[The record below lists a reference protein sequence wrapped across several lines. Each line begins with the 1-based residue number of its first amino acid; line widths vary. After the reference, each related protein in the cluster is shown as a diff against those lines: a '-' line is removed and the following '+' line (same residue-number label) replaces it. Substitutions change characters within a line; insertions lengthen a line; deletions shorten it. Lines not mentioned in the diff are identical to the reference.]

1 MAKSK
6 GRLLAELLA
15 SDGKVK
21 ESKSALDISGGKLA
35 PGDIPTLPISKLEH
49 SSISIAGHSTSL
61 GGSVSLNTGDIT
73 EHTEYKY
80 YTDAR
85 VRSAI
90 SASGDISYNSS
101 TGVIS
106 FSASD
111 SPVVSVNTKTGS
123 VVLSTTDIAEGT
135 NKYYTDARVST
146 RADTILNHSNHS
158 NITVTKVGDQL
169 RFSAAAQY
177 GDSNVG
183 SYLSTNGYAT
193 QSTIVAAITD
203 SAPGTL
209 DTLNELA
216 AALGDDANFS
226 TTVTNSIATKLPLS
240 GGTMTGNLT
249 LEDSELRVGDT
260 SGDNWTRIK
269 HNQADG
275 YGFDFQHNNAT
286 VIVNEQ
292 GSTNQVLVLG
302 DVDAANYSGLFGIAH
317 TTDAGS
323 NWTKKLD
330 LRGNGE
336 LYIGASGASQVY
348 HQGYHPEADTLTT
361 PRTIAGTSFDGSAN
375 IDISYDNLTN
385 KPSNIANSDTVDGL
399 HAASFIRS
407 DATDTASERITFSK
421 GINVGD
427 LSNGGITGNN
437 YNITGVNTLV
447 MNDPGEG
454 IQFSGTSNVHL
465 AAIDDS
471 SDSVMNFANASELR
485 VNNNKVWTVSNDGSG
500 SGLDADLLDGQQG
513 SYYTNASNISSGT
526 LNTNRI
532 PDFVHI
538 GNANG
543 TGYSTDDGSWGSRLN
558 VSSNVH
564 AKIEVSQQANSMRSH
579 WYAHTGQDSI
589 KFGTSSAHDV
599 EFQRNGS
606 THLEIRSNVVNATN
620 GLSVGSSNHT
630 VWHAGND
637 GSGSGLDADT
647 VDGVQASR
655 IIYGSNSSGTSEGT
669 FTDWNS
675 INKSGFYSDDGASN
689 KWSTANW
696 SSVLHHKLYSSNNNY
711 ATQLGFDTYNNNL
724 YTRTNNAGTW
734 TSWDKI
740 WHAGVDGSGSGLD
753 ADLLDGQHGSH
764 YLNYNNLTNKPTIP
778 TVHNGVLYINTSGS
792 ISGGGSFTANNS
804 GNVTLTL
811 TGNGIMQGTN
821 AVQNGSFS
829 NAIGEGFR
837 FQRVTGGSNRFY
849 GSHHN
854 VLQIPN
860 TSGDQYLAQ
869 LAFGT
874 GDTKLGWRG
883 KSTTFTDWY
892 DIWHSGND
900 GSGSGLDADLLDGQ
914 QPSQSGG
921 ANKIAQFASN
931 GYLTVGNWIYS
942 ANSTGIYWPSG
953 LHVYESAGNL
963 HINTPGRYYTSAT
976 QGRLWGATN
985 DGSGSGLDADTVD
998 GIHGGS
1004 FLRSDTA
1011 DTGSGKITLTAAEG
1025 LEVFG
1030 IRGRAVGSQTGD
1042 FIQMYERVSIGYPS
1056 GWGAGG
1062 ANSAP
1067 TQGLTTHGGAMF
1079 NTGNVSGAPLT
1090 FNGNTIWHAGND
1102 GSGSGLDADTVDGW
1116 HASDFTHATAS
1127 QTWSSIAAASTQAK
1141 RYHIARLYGCP
1152 AHWDSDWQ
1160 NIELHVTAE
1169 SYEAGTLKYKIHGNY
1184 GGAGSQANMITMHLT
1199 EAYGDMIP
1207 RFRIIL
1213 GSPVDAGWDHSGQ
1226 DTYYVDVFA
1235 EASHY
1240 SNWKIHAKTFGHG
1253 VLSSNPSSGGAKT
1266 VFYSSPTASNI
1277 STFSETH
1284 TQSTIRLDTSN
1295 IQTQKAQ
1302 TKLKSHSN
1310 GWEGGLA
1317 LISQDGSDTFQIHP
1331 DNNGYMYVDKN
1342 WYFTGDIHVGS
1353 IGQKVWHQGNDGSG
1367 SGLDADTLD
1376 GQHGSHYLN
1385 YNNLTNKPTIPSLSG
1400 YATETY
1406 VNTQVNGLVDS
1417 APGALNTLNE
1427 LAAAL
1432 GDDANFS
1439 TTVTNSIATK
1449 LPKAGGT
1456 VTGDLIVRNG
1466 NANAALHFRTS
1477 NDFVGIGFNRN
1488 VATGAI
1494 FDSNINAFQMHIQNN
1509 KLEFE
1514 TYNGSGG
1521 NVKDAAW
1528 VLDTS
1533 GNQSI
1538 TGTMLVGGQY
1548 SNNSYSTVSST
1559 RLLFGG
1565 GNDQDNY
1572 HIGTN
1577 MENYGGNYTKLDLRW
1592 HTGIRMGAQ
1601 PGYGGIRFFNNED
1614 LGSVLFSIGKGDTNM
1629 RVEGGNMLFTG
1640 DRLAIFGP
1648 NTGYSRELA
1657 IGGNGNLST
1666 STRASIG
1673 VTNGNLHIDSASAHA
1688 TYLNF
1693 YDGTSGVAFGSG
1705 NTSIVAWMGPDGDLW
1720 KGSGDNSG
1728 SKYWHAGNDGSGSGL
1743 DADLLDGY
1751 HKQQISRY
1759 QSGSDFTNGTLVTT
1773 NINSGNTNGD
1783 SFVIE
1788 ISGKAYGSSR
1798 PHFVIAE
1805 GYIYN
1810 NTIINTN
1817 GSNIGGSNFT
1827 YLKVMN
1833 ISGNLCFWWPRH
1845 GYWNSYDVFVR
1856 SSSAGTSNY
1865 NRVTA
1870 IANSVDPTNATKKIQ
1885 INLVTGW
1892 TASTDGSGS
1901 GLDADLLDGVQGANY
1916 GRLDQSNVFGAGSH
1930 SNYFRRNNTSN
1941 YTNAPLLVESY
1952 GGSSSTA
1959 GVGFHISGSVGKY
1972 LYMDSGGNL
1981 YWNSSSGK
1989 VWRADNDGA
1998 GSGLDAD
2005 LLDGQ
2010 QGSFYR
2016 NASNIDAGTL
2026 PIARLPSPLNSS
2038 QAHAVTGSAFATTSS
2053 PSSVLEYQQ
2062 ASGQTDTK
2070 LAPSGDWHN
2079 TIRMGHGN
2087 PYSYYSSTIAVR
2099 MTGTGTGDLYTQNIG
2114 NNSANGWRKHWNDA
2128 NDGSGS
2134 GLDADTLDGNHAS
2147 AFLTTSGTAANSQL
2161 LDSLDSTK
2169 FTYYRGVASGD
2180 WDSIFTTGTGKT
2192 QTSGLYQIN
2201 NTTGG
2206 SYSNYPG
2213 TIMGITP
2220 YSYGGVFAWNLANHT
2235 FKLYSTHVGN
2245 LFYQSGWNNDEY
2257 SGWRMILDSGN
2268 YSSAGIWGSANDG
2281 SGSGLDADLLDGQHA
2296 SAFLTSETLS
2306 STNTVTVTGTKY
2318 FQPAGSATSPLG
2330 GGGGSSLQAYAP
2342 NNGTA
2347 AYMGFHRSSQYAIN
2361 WGLDTSNTMVLGGW
2375 SSSTTVPRMSIGT
2388 NGMMVTAG
2396 QGTLWGASNDGAGS
2410 GLDADTVDGLQVHT
2424 ARNNVADRI
2433 VRTNIHGYIDTGYI
2447 NTINNDM
2454 TTTLATK
2461 VYVSNDNYIRH
2472 HDMNSF
2478 RSLMNVSA
2486 NGNYN
2491 GREQSTSDQNYWVG
2505 SMGWG
2510 TTNLNNILHYGSGFW
2525 DSWGTPDNRPST
2537 YTTHWTGINMMHY
2550 SASNT
2555 YHHGGQMAMGAG
2567 NPAHTY
2573 LRGWWANGGSGYG
2586 WQKIWTDGNDG
2597 SGSGL
2602 DADLLDG
2609 QHGSYY
2615 ARKTYWPDVNTRLG
2629 QDAHSLTNLNTQALW
2644 SQPSGYQTMVHAGN
2658 SNGLPSSHGQSYFGY
2673 TITSRRD
2680 TGTGYSALLTSYDN
2694 SNMYFTYNSDEANYS
2709 TWRKLWHD
2717 GNDGSGSGL
2726 DADLLDG
2733 YNSAEN
2739 GANTIHRLASNG
2751 YSQIQNW
2758 QNVGNAGIYSTTQNG
2773 AHFTPNTA
2781 TSYGT
2786 WKTSGSR
2793 GGYDGIVFDS
2803 GGDQAIMYDGSGNGG
2818 IFKQGH
2824 AWIHYYHV
2832 GNSCS
2837 AFGDS
2842 TTSSSYEVYV
2852 HGTLYATGNVI
2863 AYSDRRIKENV
2874 VQIDGALEKVNNLVG
2889 VYYNKKDDES
2899 KQKEIGFIAQDVKE
2913 VVPELV
2919 NYAEDTDQYGVK
2931 YQNTTALLVEAVK
2944 ELTQQVNDLKKELE
2958 EIKNDK

>member
-1 MAKSK
+1 MPYTDGNFYIRSPNTHFDANVEFNDEARVVTGSIGTGNSTK
-6 GRLLAELLA
+6 GLMFDGNYQTGQYRHRFRKRDMGGGIPLYIDYAHATASSYSELARFGTYTGNSYEFE
-15 SDGKVK
+15 VQ
-21 ESKSALDISGGKLA
+21 
-35 PGDIPTLPISKLEH
+35 GDIN
-49 SSISIAGHSTSL
+49 A
-61 GGSVSLNTGDIT
+61 
-73 EHTEYKY
+73 
-80 YTDAR
+80 
-85 VRSAI
+85 
-90 SASGDISYNSS
+90 
-101 TGVIS
+101 
-106 FSASD
+106 
-111 SPVVSVNTKTGS
+111 
-123 VVLSTTDIAEGT
+123 
-135 NKYYTDARVST
+135 
-146 RADTILNHSNHS
+146 
-158 NITVTKVGDQL
+158 
-169 RFSAAAQY
+169 
-177 GDSNVG
+177 
-183 SYLSTNGYAT
+183 
-193 QSTIVAAITD
+193 
-203 SAPGTL
+203 
-209 DTLNELA
+209 
-216 AALGDDANFS
+216 
-226 TTVTNSIATKLPLS
+226 
-240 GGTMTGNLT
+240 TGNLYDGGNAVWHT
-249 LEDSELRVGDT
+249 GNDG
-260 SGDNWTRIK
+260 SG
-269 HNQADG
+269 
-275 YGFDFQHNNAT
+275 
-286 VIVNEQ
+286 
-292 GSTNQVLVLG
+292 
-302 DVDAANYSGLFGIAH
+302 SGL
-317 TTDAGS
+317 DA
-323 NWTKKLD
+323 
-330 LRGNGE
+330 
-336 LYIGASGASQVY
+336 
-348 HQGYHPEADTLTT
+348 
-361 PRTIAGTSFDGSAN
+361 
-375 IDISYDNLTN
+375 
-385 KPSNIANSDTVDGL
+385 DTVDGL
-399 HAASFIRS
+399 NPNATAQGSTIASRDSSGDVHARLFRS
-407 DATDTASERITFSK
+407 NYAT
-421 GINVGD
+421 
-427 LSNGGITGNN
+427 
-437 YNITGVNTLV
+437 
-447 MNDPGEG
+447 
-454 IQFSGTSNVHL
+454 QTSN
-465 AAIDDS
+465 IGS
-471 SDSVMNFANASELR
+471 SADIAFRNDTSDNYIRFVDGTRF
-485 VNNNKVWTVSNDGSG
+485 VNWLGNHDGSG
-500 SGLDADLLDGQQG
+500 SGLDADLLDGKQGADLFNFGYAYSSNNITRAVGSGAQWYKVASFSGGVKHITMKVHSSGDNTTGADSFFIAAG
-513 SYYTNASNISSGT
+513 SYGMKANIVRMPSSKY
-526 LNTNRI
+526 
-532 PDFVHI
+532 
-538 GNANG
+538 NG
-543 TGYSTDDGSWGSRLN
+543 TKLEEVRTKYVSGATYEIWVKVASITTSVGYLQVFMNDSGVTSSLSAGTEPTVGTADATLP
-558 VSSNVH
+558 VSASDRINYSLQ
-564 AKIEVSQQANSMRSH
+564 ATNKIEAMSGFV
-579 WYAHTGQDSI
+579 
-589 KFGTSSAHDV
+589 V
-599 EFQRNGS
+599 NGS
-606 THLEIRSNVVNATN
+606 
-620 GLSVGSSNHT
+620 T

-647 VDGVQASR
+647 LDGVQL
-655 IIYGSNSSGTSEGT
+655 SSIARLNHDNAGEVRGTNLKVLNG
-669 FTDWNS
+669 
-675 INKSGFYSDDGASN
+675 GVAYFY
-689 KWSTANW
+689 TA
-696 SSVLHHKLYSSNNNY
+696 SSNLRGY
-711 ATQLGFDTYNNNL
+711 IQASETTPHLRIATSGNESIGFFDGGTGGTENIRITGGGDLELYQGHLQLDNNL
-724 YTRTNNAGTW
+724 ELRSKDTGGTVRTITRINNSNVLQYGW
-734 TSWDKI
+734 
-740 WHAGVDGSGSGLD
+740 SGSG
-753 ADLLDGQHGSH
+753 HVSFM
-764 YLNYNNLTNKPTIP
+764 
-778 TVHNGVLYINTSGS
+778 
-792 ISGGGSFTANNS
+792 GGGSYTERMRIDSS
-804 GNVTLTL
+804 G
-811 TGNGIMQGTN
+811 
-821 AVQNGSFS
+821 
-829 NAIGEGFR
+829 
-837 FQRVTGGSNRFY
+837 
-849 GSHHN
+849 
-854 VLQIPN
+854 
-860 TSGDQYLAQ
+860 
-869 LAFGT
+869 
-874 GDTKLGWRG
+874 
-883 KSTTFTDWY
+883 
-892 DIWHSGND
+892 
-900 GSGSGLDADLLDGQ
+900 
-914 QPSQSGG
+914 
-921 ANKIAQFASN
+921 
-931 GYLTVGNWIYS
+931 
-942 ANSTGIYWPSG
+942 
-953 LHVYESAGNL
+953 
-963 HINTPGRYYTSAT
+963 
-976 QGRLWGATN
+976 
-985 DGSGSGLDADTVD
+985 
-998 GIHGGS
+998 
-1004 FLRSDTA
+1004 
-1011 DTGSGKITLTAAEG
+1011 
-1025 LEVFG
+1025 
-1030 IRGRAVGSQTGD
+1030 
-1042 FIQMYERVSIGYPS
+1042 FIQI
-1056 GWGAGG
+1056 
-1062 ANSAP
+1062 N
-1067 TQGLTTHGGAMF
+1067 
-1079 NTGNVSGAPLT
+1079 
-1090 FNGNTIWHAGND
+1090 
-1102 GSGSGLDADTVDGW
+1102 
-1116 HASDFTHATAS
+1116 
-1127 QTWSSIAAASTQAK
+1127 
-1141 RYHIARLYGCP
+1141 
-1152 AHWDSDWQ
+1152 
-1160 NIELHVTAE
+1160 
-1169 SYEAGTLKYKIHGNY
+1169 
-1184 GGAGSQANMITMHLT
+1184 
-1199 EAYGDMIP
+1199 
-1207 RFRIIL
+1207 
-1213 GSPVDAGWDHSGQ
+1213 
-1226 DTYYVDVFA
+1226 
-1235 EASHY
+1235 
-1240 SNWKIHAKTFGHG
+1240 
-1253 VLSSNPSSGGAKT
+1253 
-1266 VFYSSPTASNI
+1266 
-1277 STFSETH
+1277 
-1284 TQSTIRLDTSN
+1284 
-1295 IQTQKAQ
+1295 
-1302 TKLKSHSN
+1302 SHSN
-1310 GWEGGLA
+1310 SWSGGLRM
-1317 LISQDGSDTFQIHP
+1317 ISQDGTDTYQIHP

-1342 WYFTGDIHVGS
+1342 WYFTGAVSIGS
-1353 IGQKVWHQGNDGSG
+1353 IGQYAWHSGNDGSG

-1376 GQHGSHYLN
+1376 GQHGSYYYGGVSRGTNQTYIASSTSTSNRGN
-1385 YNNLTNKPTIPSLSG
+1385 YGAGVWSYSG
-1400 YATETY
+1400 Y
-1406 VNTQVNGLVDS
+1406 
-1417 APGALNTLNE
+1417 
-1427 LAAAL
+1427 
-1432 GDDANFS
+1432 S
-1439 TTVTNSIATK
+1439 T
-1449 LPKAGGT
+1449 
-1456 VTGDLIVRNG
+1456 
-1466 NANAALHFRTS
+1466 
-1477 NDFVGIGFNRN
+1477 
-1488 VATGAI
+1488 
-1494 FDSNINAFQMHIQNN
+1494 
-1509 KLEFE
+1509 
-1514 TYNGSGG
+1514 GG
-1521 NVKDAAW
+1521 NRPFTYDATLQVMASSAMGFELSVDW
-1528 VLDTS
+1528 LS
-1533 GNQSI
+1533 QSSTPLKI
-1538 TGTMLVGGQY
+1538 RSLRDCCQGW
-1548 SNNSYSTVSST
+1548 SDYSTVWTSST
-1559 RLLFGG
+1559 DGSGSGLDADTVDGKHKDFLMHYKGIVS
-1565 GNDQDNY
+1565 GNWDTIFSQTDGHMGVYEVQNISNTDSNY
-1572 HIGTN
+1572 PSGAYT
-1577 MENYGGNYTKLDLRW
+1577 YGGVLSWQLDNSTFKMYAP
-1592 HTGIRMGAQ
+1592 HTGGLYIQNGW
-1601 PGYGGIRFFNNED
+1601 NNDE
-1614 LGSVLFSIGKGDTNM
+1614 
-1629 RVEGGNMLFTG
+1629 
-1640 DRLAIFGP
+1640 
-1648 NTGYSRELA
+1648 YSGWR
-1657 IGGNGNLST
+1657 T
-1666 STRASIG
+1666 
-1673 VTNGNLHIDSASAHA
+1673 VWDS
-1688 TYLNF
+1688 
-1693 YDGTSGVAFGSG
+1693 
-1705 NTSIVAWMGPDGDLW
+1705 
-1720 KGSGDNSG
+1720 
-1728 SKYWHAGNDGSGSGL
+1728 GNDGSGSGL
-1743 DADLLDGY
+1743 DADLLDGQ
-1751 HKQQISRY
+1751 H
-1759 QSGSDFTNGTLVTT
+1759 GSYYLNYNNLTNKPTVPTNNNQLTNG
-1773 NINSGNTNGD
+1773 
-1783 SFVIE
+1783 
-1788 ISGKAYGSSR
+1788 A
-1798 PHFVIAE
+1798 
-1805 GYIYN
+1805 GYI
-1810 NTIINTN
+1810 T
-1817 GSNIGGSNFT
+1817 
-1827 YLKVMN
+1827 
-1833 ISGNLCFWWPRH
+1833 
-1845 GYWNSYDVFVR
+1845 
-1856 SSSAGTSNY
+1856 
-1865 NRVTA
+1865 
-1870 IANSVDPTNATKKIQ
+1870 
-1885 INLVTGW
+1885 
-1892 TASTDGSGS
+1892 
-1901 GLDADLLDGVQGANY
+1901 
-1916 GRLDQSNVFGAGSH
+1916 
-1930 SNYFRRNNTSN
+1930 
-1941 YTNAPLLVESY
+1941 
-1952 GGSSSTA
+1952 
-1959 GVGFHISGSVGKY
+1959 
-1972 LYMDSGGNL
+1972 
-1981 YWNSSSGK
+1981 SSGTANQSHM
-1989 VWRADNDGA
+1989 V
-1998 GSGLDAD
+1998 S
-2005 LLDGQ
+2005 
-2010 QGSFYR
+2010 
-2016 NASNIDAGTL
+2016 
-2026 PIARLPSPLNSS
+2026 
-2038 QAHAVTGSAFATTSS
+2038 GSAFGTTSS
-2053 PSSVLEYQQ
+2053 PGSVLEYQQ

-2070 LAPSGDWHN
+2070 LAPSTDWHN